1 VYWIDLLAQMLPILS
16 LGMLF
21 QKRAKMLPSF
31 TCATVQPPEVT
42 AEAVAMNDARSANV
56 IFMVN

>member
-1 VYWIDLLAQMLPILS
+1 MLPILS